1 MRTLLAV
8 AAIVWTAP
16 LFGQTALPID
26 SKTLDNGLEVI
37 VIENRS
43 VPLVTIELDV
53 KNGAYTETPEYDGL
67 SHLYEHMFFKA
78 NRTIPNQ
85 EAYLE
90 RLNELGAAWNG
101 TTSGERVNYFITV
114 GVDSLRPALQFM
126 EDAIRYPLFLEEELV
141 RERPVVLGE
150 YDRAESNPFFHFGRA
165 IDTLLWSPEYW
176 SRKNVIGDREVL
188 STTPPEKMRTIQE
201 RFYVPNNTALILSGA
216 ISPEEG
222 FALGEEVF
230 GDWPAGGDPFAA
242 PVPDPPPLA
251 ATRAIVV
258 EQPVNTVT
266 VQIDWQ
272 GPSVTGDP
280 GSTYVAD
287 VLIPILS
294 NPASRFQK
302 ALVDTGLAFNA
313 GFAYSTMAHVGPI
326 SITAQTTPEKAL
338 ELHRAILAEVG
349 RMAEPGYITEEELAA
364 ARNQVAV
371 NQTYARERA
380 SSLAHTV
387 GYWWA
392 VADLDYYLGYVPNM
406 QAVTLDDIAAFTQ
419 RYMLGKPHVSGAL
432 ISPEARASVDLDAE
446 DLLAQEVTL

>member
-16 LFGQTALPID
+16 LFGQSALPID

-230 GDWPAGGDPFAA
+230 GDWAAGADPFAA

-266 VQIDWQ
+266 IQVDWQ

-287 VLIPILS
+287 LLIPILS

-302 ALVDTGLAFNA
+302 AMVDTGLAFNA

-338 ELHRAILAEVG
+338 ELHRTILAEVG
-349 RMAEPGYITEEELAA
+349 KMAEPGYVTEDELAA

>member
-37 VIENRS
+37 VIENRA

-53 KNGAYTETPEYDGL
+53 KNGAYTETPDYDGL

-150 YDRAESNPFFHFGRA
+150 YDRAESSPFFHFGRA

-188 STTPPEKMRTIQE
+188 GTTPPEKMRTIQE

-230 GDWPAGGDPFAA
+230 GDWPPGADPFATS
-242 PVPDPPPLA
+242 VPDPPPLT
-251 ATRAIVV
+251 ATRAVVV

-266 VQIDWQ
+266 IQIDWQ
-272 GPSVTGDP
+272 GPSVTDDP

-349 RMAEPGYITEEELAA
+349 KLAEPGYVTEEELAA

-406 QAVTLDDIAAFTQ
+406 QAVTLDDIAAFIQ

-446 DLLAQEVTL
+446 DLLAQEVTS

>member
-1 MRTLLAV
+1 MRTFLAV

-16 LFGQTALPID
+16 LFGQTPLPIH
-26 SKTLDNGLEVI
+26 SKTLENGLEVI

-78 NRTIPNQ
+78 NHTIPNQ

-90 RLNELGAAWNG
+90 RMNELGAAWNG

-201 RFYVPNNTALILSGA
+201 RFYVPNNTALILAGN
-216 ISPEEG
+216 IGPEDG

-230 GDWPAGGDPFAA
+230 GDWPRGADPFAA
-242 PVPDPPPLA
+242 PIPDPPPLA

-266 VQIDWQ
+266 IQIDWQ

-287 VLIPILS
+287 LLIPILS

-302 ALVDTGLAFNA
+302 AMVDTGLAFNA
-313 GFAYSTMAHVGPI
+313 GFSYSTMAHVGPI
-326 SITAQTTPEKAL
+326 SITAQTTPENAL
-338 ELHRAILAEVG
+338 ELHRAVLAEVG
-349 RMAEPGYITEEELAA
+349 KMAEPGYITEEELAA

-392 VADLDYYLGYVPNM
+392 VASLEYYLGYVPNL
-406 QAVTLDDIAAFTQ
+406 QAVTLDDIAGFAQ
-419 RYMLGKPHVSGAL
+419 RYMFGKPHVAGAL

>member
-1 MRTLLAV
+1 MRTLFAV
-8 AAIVWTAP
+8 AAVVWTAP
-16 LFGQTALPID
+16 LFGQTTLPIH

-43 VPLVTIELDV
+43 VPLVTVELDV

-216 ISPEEG
+216 ISPDEG

-230 GDWPAGGDPFAA
+230 GDWSAGVDPFDT
-242 PVPDPPPLA
+242 PIPDPPTLA
-251 ATRAIVV
+251 ASRAVVV

-266 VQIDWQ
+266 IQIEWQ

-280 GSTYVAD
+280 GSTYAAD

-338 ELHRAILAEVG
+338 ELHRAMLTEVG
-349 RMAEPGYITEEELAA
+349 KMAEPGYVTEEELAA

-406 QAVTLDDIAAFTQ
+406 QAVTVDDIAAFAQ